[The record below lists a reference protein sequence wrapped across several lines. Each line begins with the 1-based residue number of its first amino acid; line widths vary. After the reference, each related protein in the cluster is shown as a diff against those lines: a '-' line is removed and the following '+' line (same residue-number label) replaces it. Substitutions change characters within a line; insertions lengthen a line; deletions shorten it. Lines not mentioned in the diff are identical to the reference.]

1 MAKKVILTID
11 DEEHIL
17 DLLEYNLEKNGYEVL
32 RAETGE
38 KGLAI
43 LKTMQVD
50 LVLLDYMLPGMD
62 GIEVLKSLRADKNLS
77 AMPVIMLTAKGEE
90 IDKVLGLEMGADD
103 YISKPFGI
111 RELLARVKALLRR
124 SSLEKIESEP
134 EDKITAGDL
143 IINNTSREVYM
154 EGKPVFLS
162 LKEFELLYLL
172 ASHRNRVFTRE
183 QLLELGAL
191 NAAMSGSGP
200 TVFGIFQE
208 AAAAKMAADALK
220 SRYAQT
226 YLAKPAGTL
235 V

>member
-124 SSLEKIESEP
+124 SSL
-134 EDKITAGDL
+134 
-143 IINNTSREVYM
+143 
-154 EGKPVFLS
+154 
-162 LKEFELLYLL
+162 
-172 ASHRNRVFTRE
+172 
-183 QLLELGAL
+183 
-191 NAAMSGSGP
+191 
-200 TVFGIFQE
+200 
-208 AAAAKMAADALK
+208 
-220 SRYAQT
+220 
-226 YLAKPAGTL
+226 
-235 V
+235 